1 MSVNAH
7 TSDGDDAPAAMTDS
21 LLLPGNGAFVQVP
34 PLSRHAVGLES
45 PSNAHA
51 VVFPVATSAVKSPL
65 LLVFTDLTMRQCAA
79 AAGCG
84 ALAAAVAT
92 PAVLTAAVAAPS
104 ISPAATP
111 RTLPDI
117 FPPVC
122 VDSSLMRHP
131 PERRR
136 KRWSRIR
143 QKVTVW

>member
-1 MSVNAH
+1 MSVNTH

-21 LLLPGNGAFVQVP
+21 LLLQGNGAFVQVP
-34 PLSRHAVGLES
+34 PLSRHAVGLED
-45 PSNAHA
+45 PSNAQA
-51 VVFPVATSAVKSPL
+51 VVVPVATSAVKSPL

-79 AAGCG
+79 ADGCG

-122 VDSSLMRHP
+122 VHPSLMGHP
-131 PERRR
+131 SQRRLKGWFR
-136 KRWSRIR
+136 TRSE
-143 QKVTVW
+143 VTVS